1 MPKSKDEFDTLYPY
15 QLYEPEE
22 ILEEDLMYT
31 VPEMSRVLQG
41 LDPETELDAETE
53 DRIVVW
59 TVPWLMAHA
68 DELVINDPE
77 GDEPGYFGLKSQSRP
92 ADEIPED
99 ADE

>member
-22 ILEEDLMYT
+22 VLEEDLMYT
-31 VPEMSRVLQG
+31 VPEISRVLQG

-53 DRIVVW
+53 ERIVVW

-77 GDEPGYFGLKSQSRP
+77 GDEPGYFGRQSQSRP
-92 ADEIPED
+92 ADEIPD
-99 ADE
+99 GADE